1 MPVEVVFEK
10 LTDEITLPKF
20 KPAPREDVQHA

>member
-1 MPVEVVFEK
+1 LRIGMSLEATFEA

-20 KPAPREDVQHA
+20 KPARA